1 MRILLWHV
9 HGGWTDA
16 FVRGP
21 HDYLLPTAPDGS
33 GARGDRP
40 WPASVVDV
48 PLDDLRDADV
58 DVVVLQRTEELGLVE
73 QLLGRRPGRDLPAVF
88 VEHNTPRADVPSS
101 VHPLADQDDVLV
113 VHVTHFNR
121 LFWDCG
127 RAPTTV
133 VEHGVVDPGPLYTG
147 EERAVAV
154 VTNEPV
160 RRWRVTGA
168 DLLGG
173 FSRLARVDVF
183 GMGTDGLAA
192 RLGVDAG
199 QVVAVGDLPTDRLH
213 RELARRRLY
222 LHTPRWTSLGLSLLE
237 AMHLGMPVVGLD
249 TTEIRRA
256 VPPEAGVLSNDI
268 GRLHEAVATLLGDP
282 DEARARGVRAR
293 AWALTHYGLDAFLE
307 RWDGVLDDV
316 VSRAS
321 RSRASA
327 ATSSTP
333 TPSTKDGSW
342 SQRASSGAT

>member
-33 GARGDRP
+33 GGRGTRP
-40 WPASVVDV
+40 WPDSVVDV

-58 DVVVLQRTEELGLVE
+58 DVVVLQRTEELELVE
-73 QLLGRRPGRDLPAVF
+73 QLLGRRPGTDLPAVF
-88 VEHNTPRADVPSS
+88 VEHNTPRVDVPSS

-147 EERAVAV
+147 EERAVGV

-168 DLLGG
+168 E
-173 FSRLARVDVF
+173 
-183 GMGTDGLAA
+183 

-199 QVVAVGDLPTDRLH
+199 AVVAAGDLPTDQLH

-237 AMHLGMPVVGLD
+237 AMHLGMPVVGVD

-256 VPPEAGVLSNDI
+256 VPPEAGVLSNDL
-268 GRLHEAVATLLGDP
+268 GVLHAAVATLLDDP

-293 AWALTHYGLDAFLE
+293 AWALTHYGLEAFLD
-307 RWDGVLDDV
+307 RWDAVLDDV
-316 VSRAS
+316 VSHAS

-342 SQRASSGAT
+342 SHRASAGAT